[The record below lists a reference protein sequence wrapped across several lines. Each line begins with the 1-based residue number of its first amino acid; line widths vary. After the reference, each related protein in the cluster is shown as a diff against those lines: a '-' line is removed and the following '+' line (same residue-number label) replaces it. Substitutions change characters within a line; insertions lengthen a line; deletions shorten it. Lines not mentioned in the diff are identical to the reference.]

1 MIRERFNMSD
11 NNMNGKDFLLGAVV
25 GGVIGAVSALLL
37 APKTGKELR
46 SDLSDQYQNVSERTQ
61 KLANDVSERTQKIA
75 ADVNERTQKLAGE
88 VNVRSQEI
96 AGKAKDVASTVT
108 SEIKAWKEAKKDQ
121 VEDAVEEV
129 AEKAEK

>member
-1 MIRERFNMSD
+1 MSD

-46 SDLSDQYQNVSERTQ
+46 TDLSDQYQNVSERTQ
-61 KLANDVSERTQKIA
+61 KIANDVSEK
-75 ADVNERTQKLAGE
+75 TQKLAGE
-88 VNVRSQEI
+88 VSTKSQEI

-108 SEIKAWKEAKKDQ
+108 SEVKAWKDAKKSQ
-121 VEDAVEEV
+121 AEAVEETV
-129 AEKAEK
+129 EETKN